1 MNKTIIINISG
12 IVFHIEEEAYEVLR
26 AYMID
31 VKKHFGHSADSHEI
45 VGDIENRIAEMFNE
59 KIVAGTKEVINMADV
74 HEVIEQMGRVS
85 EFEDGASSSSDQHTY
100 YEEVHESVPRKF
112 MRDPDDRV
120 FGGVASG
127 IGHYFGLEA
136 RWIRLIF
143 ILAFLLGGSGLLLY
157 IILWVIVPV
166 ARTRADRMAMRGEK
180 ATIRNFKRSFDEEM
194 EGVRANFT
202 AAGGSARTAVRS
214 AGNFIARA
222 FVILVKVIGI
232 VFILALCTALIVL
245 LVSIVASFGYL
256 GSGHEMAMFSYH
268 VIPAAYFE
276 TWLISALVVAVIPL
290 VALIGLTLRILFNRA
305 VIGKYTSFI
314 LLAVWLLAVGMTTYY
329 GVATFKD
336 FREIS
341 RVVEEHPLVPQPVYH
356 LVMNDNEIIRL
367 DSNLEKDQRQGYIQ
381 RRASSR
387 KLMGAAAPADLYLQ
401 KKGLR
406 MEIALIDTLQTPK
419 LVYEYSARGEDY
431 EIASER
437 AGAME
442 HHWEQQGDTLIID
455 NMFGIGAQNLFRGQ
469 ELRIKL
475 LLPVGTELYIH
486 EDMRRLLTNVPLRQC
501 GRNYEARVGYV
512 PAETKWIMTP
522 AGLKC
527 SVEAPLEEETNF

>member
-12 IVFHIEEEAYEVLR
+12 IVFHIEEDAYDVLR
-26 AYMID
+26 SYMID

-45 VGDIENRIAEMFNE
+45 VGDIENRIAEMFSE

-85 EFEDGASSSSDQHTY
+85 EFEDDSAASGDQHGY
-100 YEEVHESVPRKF
+100 YEEVRESVRRKF

-127 IGHYFGLEA
+127 IGHYFGIEA
-136 RWIRLIF
+136 RWVRLIF
-143 ILAFLLGGSGLLLY
+143 LLVFLLGGSGLLLY
-157 IILWVIVPV
+157 IILWIVVPV

-202 AAGGSARTAVRS
+202 AAGGSARTVVHS
-214 AGNFIARA
+214 AGNFITR
-222 FVILVKVIGI
+222 FFIVLVKIIGV
-232 VFILALCTALIVL
+232 VFIFALCAGLITLV
-245 LVSIVASFGYL
+245 VSIVASFGYF
-256 GSGHEMAMFSYH
+256 GSNHDMAMFSYH
-268 VIPAAYFE
+268 VIPPAYFE
-276 TWLISALVVAVIPL
+276 AWLISALIVAVIPL
-290 VALIGLTLRILFNRA
+290 VALIGLTLRILFNRT

-314 LLAVWLLAVGMTTYY
+314 LLAVWLIAVGMTTYY

-341 RVVEEHPLVPQPVYH
+341 RVVEEHPLDPQPVYH
-356 LVMNDNEIIRL
+356 LVMNDLDIIRL
-367 DSNLEKDQRQGYIQ
+367 NTSLDKEERQGFIQ

-387 KLMGAAAPADLYLQ
+387 NLVFAGAYQNLNLHRG
-401 KKGLR
+401 GLR
-406 MEIALIDTLQTPK
+406 MEIALLDSLQAPK
-419 LVYEYSARGEDY
+419 LLYEYSARGENF

-437 AGAME
+437 AGAIE

-455 NMFGIGAQNLFRGQ
+455 NIFGIGSQNLFRGQ

-475 LLPVGTELYIH
+475 FLPVGTELHIH

-501 GRNYEARVGYV
+501 GRNYEARDGYV
-512 PAETKWIMTP
+512 PEETMWIMTP

-527 SVEAPLEEETNF
+527 AVEAPLEEETDF